1 MFQGRI
7 IDTKLRKL
15 SIQDA
20 EKFIASSDFGASIF
34 FSGTV
39 RNQNDNKSVI
49 GITYD
54 THDALV
60 IQSFEEIY
68 NEANEKLEIKNK
80 AVFIDHAKGYLNLG
94 EISIIIAVAT
104 KHREE
109 AYKLSRYIIVLSN
122 AFMPGSFFTYC
133 NKNSSYTLSLCQS
146 ANFLL
151 FLINHSAN
159 LSGSKYSF
167 RIQLLPNFTKP
178 S

>member
-109 AYKLSRYIIVLSN
+109 AYKLSRYIIEEIKKRSPIWKKEHYQNSESN
-122 AFMPGSFFTYC
+122 WLKGNP
-133 NKNSSYTLSLCQS
+133 
-146 ANFLL
+146 
-151 FLINHSAN
+151 LIHENN
-159 LSGSKYSF
+159 
-167 RIQLLPNFTKP
+167 
-178 S
+178 

>member
-1 MFQGRI
+1 MFQSRI

-68 NEANEKLEIKNK
+68 SEANKNLEIKEK
-80 AVFIDHAKGYLNLG
+80 AVFIDHAKGYLDLG

-109 AYKLSRYIIVLSN
+109 AYKLSRYIIEEIKKRSPIWKKEHYQNNESN
-122 AFMPGSFFTYC
+122 WLKGNPLVHE
-133 NKNSSYTLSLCQS
+133 NN
-146 ANFLL
+146 
-151 FLINHSAN
+151 
-159 LSGSKYSF
+159 
-167 RIQLLPNFTKP
+167 
-178 S
+178 

>member
-68 NEANEKLEIKNK
+68 SESNKNLEIKEK
-80 AVFIDHAKGYLNLG
+80 AVFIDHAKGYLDLG

-109 AYKLSRYIIVLSN
+109 AYKLSRYIIAEIQKRS
-122 AFMPGSFFTYC
+122 PIWKKEHY
-133 NKNSSYTLSLCQS
+133 KNNDS
-146 ANFLL
+146 AWLKGNPI
-151 FLINHSAN
+151 INEKN
-159 LSGSKYSF
+159 
-167 RIQLLPNFTKP
+167 
-178 S
+178 